1 MRVSKKILFFV
12 TEDWYFISHR
22 IKMAEYLVNKGFDVH
37 VCCKDTGKASQI
49 KKKNINWHNLNI
61 NRKSVSLFQY
71 FYEVFLYVKYSRKI
85 KPDIIHFFSMRPILT
100 GFLASLLIK
109 SNFLATF
116 TGMGFI
122 FIKKGAKGFIL
133 RKLIL
138 IFLKITLL
146 IKKITL
152 IVQNEDDRKF
162 ILKNFI
168 FLKEKVKI
176 IRGSGIDIR
185 KYKFTPEPKG
195 KKITLGFAG
204 RLLQDKGI
212 DCLIQSFI
220 QAKKR
225 VNNLNLLLAGPL
237 DLNNPTGISEK
248 KLNEFLRIR
257 GIYYLGNLEDI
268 ISLWKKSNIAILL
281 SKREGLP
288 LSLMEAAALGRAI
301 IATDVPGCR
310 EIALE
315 GYNAITVFPNDV
327 KATTEAIIKLSKN
340 KNLRE
345 KYAINSRKLVESDLK
360 LEHICKQHYKLYSN
374 Y

>member
-122 FIKKGAKGFIL
+122 FIKKGVKGFIL

-162 ILKNFI
+162 ILEHFI

-185 KYKFTPEPKG
+185 KYKFTPEPKS

-220 QAKKR
+220 QAKKS

-268 ISLWKKSNIAILL
+268 TSLWKKSNIAILL

-327 KATTEAIIKLSKN
+327 KATTKAIIKLSKN